1 MTYPCKTMETI
12 ELVRNLIVHFG
23 IFGLPLEFLTD
34 NGSNLKAELMEDICN
49 MLRIDH
55 KCTVAYS
62 HEENTIVERSNLE
75 VIRYLRALV
84 FDSNSTER
92 WSMLLP
98 FAQRIC
104 NAEIIS
110 SIGVAPAQIIFGG
123 AINLDRGLLVPNLDI
138 STHVAAAHAPMT
150 VYVQNLVEAQ
160 QHAMDYARSIQDE
173 KDQAHMMSTGE
184 DITEFQIGSF
194 VTVSYPE
201 NQSGVRKPP
210 AKLLTH
216 RKGPFLVLSHE
227 GPAYRIK
234 DITDQK
240 ITIVHVSRL
249 EIFRYDAVTVDPVA
263 IAAKDKREYIVEA
276 IRDHSPTRQPAR
288 NKPVLEFLV
297 KWRGYPESENSWV
310 PWQDLTNNIQ
320 CLRYCYQTVGMRSIC
335 PMIYRAE
342 VLALIA
348 EDDERA
354 GIGV

>member
-1 MTYPCKTMETI
+1 
-12 ELVRNLIVHFG
+12 
-23 IFGLPLEFLTD
+23 
-34 NGSNLKAELMEDICN
+34 
-49 MLRIDH
+49 
-55 KCTVAYS
+55 
-62 HEENTIVERSNLE
+62 
-75 VIRYLRALV
+75 
-84 FDSNSTER
+84 
-92 WSMLLP
+92 MLLP

-104 NAEIIS
+104 NAEVIS

-138 STHVAAAHAPMT
+138 STHVAAVHPPMT
-150 VYVQNLVEAQ
+150 AYVQNLVEAQ

-227 GPAYRIK
+227 GPAYHIK
-234 DITDQK
+234 SLTDQK
-240 ITIVHVSRL
+240 VTIVHVSRL
-249 EIFRYDAVTVDPVA
+249 EFFRYDAVNVDPVA

-276 IRDHSPTRQPAR
+276 IREHVPVYQPSK
-288 NKPVLEFLV
+288 NKPTLEFLV
-297 KWRGYPESENSWV
+297 KWRGFPESENSWV
-310 PWQDLTNNIQ
+310 PWQDLTNNLQ

-354 GIGV
+354 GIGE